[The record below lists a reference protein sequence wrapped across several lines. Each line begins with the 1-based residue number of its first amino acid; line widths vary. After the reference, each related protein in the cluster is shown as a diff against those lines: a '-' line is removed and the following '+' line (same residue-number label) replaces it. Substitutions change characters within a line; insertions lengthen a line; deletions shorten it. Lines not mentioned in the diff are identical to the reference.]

1 MKSLARKFLTVKLF
15 AKARDL
21 AGCEVVEIDWTD
33 GETVAE
39 LKRRLA
45 EQHSKLEPLL
55 PRLLV
60 AINNNYATDD
70 ATLYTTDEVACFPP
84 VSGG

>member
-1 MKSLARKFLTVKLF
+1 MKSLSVKLF

-21 AGCEVVEIDWTD
+21 AGSPIVQLSWSD
-33 GETVAE
+33 GETVAA
-39 LKRRLA
+39 LKQRLT
-45 EQHSKLEPLL
+45 ERCPDLKPLV

-60 AINNNYATDD
+60 AVNNNYAADD
-70 ATLYTTDEVACFPP
+70 RTLKTTDEVACFPP

>member
-1 MKSLARKFLTVKLF
+1 MKEILFMNIKLF

-21 AGCEVVEIDWTD
+21 VGSSVIEIPWSD
-33 GETVAE
+33 GQTVAFLKHLLGE
-39 LKRRLA
+39 LHPAIL
-45 EQHSKLEPLL
+45 PLL

-60 AINNNYATDD
+60 AVNNDYAADS
-70 ATLYTTDEVACFPP
+70 AQVSAVDEVACFPP

>member
-1 MKSLARKFLTVKLF
+1 MKSLSVKLF

-21 AGCEVVEIDWTD
+21 AGSPIVELPWSD
-33 GETVAE
+33 GETVAT
-39 LKRRLA
+39 LKQCLT
-45 EQHSKLEPLL
+45 QQCPDLKPLV

-60 AINNNYATDD
+60 AVNNNYAADD
-70 ATLYTTDEVACFPP
+70 CVLKTTDEVACFPP

>member
-1 MKSLARKFLTVKLF
+1 MKFLSVKLF

-21 AGCEVVEIDWTD
+21 AGSEVVSLTWSD
-33 GETVAE
+33 GETVAI
-39 LKRRLA
+39 LKERLT
-45 EQHSKLEPLL
+45 EQHPQLKPLA

-60 AINNNYATDD
+60 AVNNNYATDD
-70 ATLYTTDEVACFPP
+70 SPLQTTDEVACFLP

>member
-1 MKSLARKFLTVKLF
+1 MMLSVKLF

-21 AGCEVVEIDWTD
+21 VQSDVVAIPWSD
-33 GETVAE
+33 GETVDA
-39 LKRRLA
+39 LKRRLG
-45 EQHSKLEPLL
+45 ERHPDLLPLV

-60 AINNNYATDD
+60 AVNNNYATDD
-70 ATLYTTDEVACFPP
+70 SPLKTTDEVACFPP

>member
-1 MKSLARKFLTVKLF
+1 MLSVKLF

-21 AGCEVVEIDWTD
+21 AGSPVIQIPWSD
-33 GETVAE
+33 GQTVASLKQRLGE
-39 LKRRLA
+39 LHPA
-45 EQHSKLEPLL
+45 LEPLL

-60 AINNNYATDD
+60 AVNNDYAADSTSVSS
-70 ATLYTTDEVACFPP
+70 TDEVACFPP

>member
-1 MKSLARKFLTVKLF
+1 MKTLAVKLF

-21 AGCEVVEIDWTD
+21 AGSPVVELPWSE
-33 GETVAE
+33 GVTVAA
-39 LKRRLA
+39 LKQRLI
-45 EQHSKLEPLL
+45 EQYPDLKPLV

-60 AINNNYATDD
+60 AVNNNYAGDD
-70 ATLYTTDEVACFPP
+70 CVLNTSDEVACFPP

>member
-1 MKSLARKFLTVKLF
+1 MKPLLVKLF

-21 AGCEVVEIDWTD
+21 AGRPTIEMPWCD
-33 GETVAE
+33 GETVAV

-45 EQHSKLEPLL
+45 EQHPDLL
-55 PRLLV
+55 SLVPRLLV
-60 AINNNYATDD
+60 AVNNNYATDD
-70 ATLYTTDEVACFPP
+70 TSLKVTDEVACFPP

>member
-1 MKSLARKFLTVKLF
+1 MKSLTVKLF

-21 AGCEVVEIDWTD
+21 VGREVIELEWAD
-33 GETVAE
+33 GQTVAE
-39 LKRRLA
+39 LKRRLG
-45 EQHSKLEPLL
+45 EQHPQLEPLI

-60 AINNNYATDD
+60 AVNNNYATDN
-70 ATLYTTDEVACFPP
+70 ATLNTADEIACFPP

>member
-1 MKSLARKFLTVKLF
+1 MKSLAVKLF

-21 AGCEVVEIDWTD
+21 AGSPLVELPWSD
-33 GETVAE
+33 GETVAV
-39 LKRRLA
+39 LKQRLI
-45 EQHSKLEPLL
+45 EQYADLRPLV

-60 AINNNYATDD
+60 AVNNNYAADD
-70 ATLYTTDEVACFPP
+70 CALKTTDEVACFPP

>member
-1 MKSLARKFLTVKLF
+1 MLSIKLF

-21 AGCEVVEIDWTD
+21 VGSLVIQIPWSD
-33 GETVAE
+33 GETVAHLKQRLGE
-39 LKRRLA
+39 LHPAIL
-45 EQHSKLEPLL
+45 PLL

-60 AINNNYATDD
+60 AVNNDYAADS
-70 ATLYTTDEVACFPP
+70 APVSSMDEVACFPP

>member
-1 MKSLARKFLTVKLF
+1 MLSVKLF

-21 AGCEVVEIDWTD
+21 AGSPVVQIPWSD
-33 GETVAE
+33 GQTVASLKQQLSE
-39 LKRRLA
+39 LHPALV
-45 EQHSKLEPLL
+45 PLV

-60 AINNNYATDD
+60 AVNNDYAAD
-70 ATLYTTDEVACFPP
+70 AAIIRSTDEVACFPP

>member
-1 MKSLARKFLTVKLF
+1 MLSVKLF

-21 AGCEVVEIDWTD
+21 VGRPVIQMPWSD
-33 GETVAE
+33 GQTVASLKQRLGE
-39 LKRRLA
+39 LHPAL
-45 EQHSKLEPLL
+45 LPLL

-60 AINNNYATDD
+60 AVNNDYAADSTPVSS
-70 ATLYTTDEVACFPP
+70 TDEVACFPP

>member
-1 MKSLARKFLTVKLF
+1 MLSVKLF

-21 AGCEVVEIDWTD
+21 AGSPVVELPWSD
-33 GETVAE
+33 GETVAA
-39 LKRRLA
+39 LKQRLT
-45 EQHSKLEPLL
+45 ERHPDLKPLA

-60 AINNNYATDD
+60 AVNNNYAVDD
-70 ATLYTTDEVACFPP
+70 CALNTTDEVACFLP